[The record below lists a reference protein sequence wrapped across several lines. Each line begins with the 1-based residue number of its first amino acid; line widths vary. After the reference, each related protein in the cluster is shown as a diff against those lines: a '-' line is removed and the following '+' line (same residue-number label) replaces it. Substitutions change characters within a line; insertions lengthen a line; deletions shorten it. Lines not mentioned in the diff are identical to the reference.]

1 MLLLE
6 LEGGLAKGELRGPLV
21 PSVLWQ
27 QSFWLCLLGVS
38 RSSRTSRIWQQ
49 MVWLACS
56 YAQIL
61 LILIVPIS
69 LYSCKWCVVK
79 VAWHGNINW
88 SPDPTTKQTCCD
100 QKVHIKIQ
108 ICSPGKEITPS
119 KTSTP
124 CVSKTSCQPKTEL
137 ELYFCNDFVGV
148 LTPNEMSPPPLYTYK
163 GLWWIEGIQ
172 SIKNTIIILFL
183 PFQSSYLLFHK
194 HLDDVYGRSR

>member
-1 MLLLE
+1 MSLRSISIFSNIKDLTTNGVTSLLLCSD
-6 LEGGLAKGELRGPLV
+6 P
-21 PSVLWQ
+21 PHSQ
-27 QSFWLCLLGVS
+27 FFWMS
-38 RSSRTSRIWQQ
+38 SDWTKNSSSTWSSARRS
-49 MVWLACS
+49 
-56 YAQIL
+56 
-61 LILIVPIS
+61 IVPIS

-119 KTSTP
+119 KRSTP

-183 PFQSSYLLFHK
+183 PFQSSYMLFHK